1 MTDHPPTPSCLRSFW
16 MPPRLQFSEQ
26 HQLRWREEIFDKSGQ
41 GSFLINVIVTFERLG
56 KTRLLCLFT
65 ITLDTVTLFIVRSAR
80 SNHSS
85 IMEVRKLYIFCKT
98 TGWKGIK
105 ICTIR
110 CRRIIEIL
118 HRHIQLGI
126 FTLMC
131 WQLLNFINSID
142 FCTQMSFLKGFT
154 DIL

>member
-1 MTDHPPTPSCLRSFW
+1 

-26 HQLRWREEIFDKSGQ
+26 HQLRWREEIFDESGQ

-105 ICTIR
+105 MCTIR
-110 CRRIIEIL
+110 CRRIIETL

-131 WQLLNFINSID
+131 WQLWNFILW
-142 FCTQMSFLKGFT
+142 QMIFNWLLYPNELPQRIFWYLVRQL
-154 DIL
+154 DWRQ